1 MEQLETRREST
12 VKDFLE
18 VIFRRKWIV
27 LGIVAVASCVVLVL
41 NVREPA
47 TYESMAKML
56 LKRGETAGVFSM
68 SVRTLTWE
76 EDISSQ
82 IEMLK
87 SMVIID
93 RAQELLPRFYPEG
106 YEKRGFINPGNVNA
120 GVVATSNVLWV
131 TYTSREPV
139 FCEAAVNGIVNA
151 YREHYQEVRTPP
163 EMEDFFLEELQ
174 SIKEEIDYWRSR
186 KERVEKEWGIIDIE
200 QQRSSTLQRLDN
212 YQGELDR
219 VLRERREK
227 EALTGKLR
235 KFRELDIEEQSTL
248 LTGLIVGVR
257 QDDVLRTLRNRL
269 VDLKIEESKL
279 EQNLTDEHKDLVRIR
294 EQIERVYDLLDREI
308 EAAIII
314 QESELEILRL
324 RQDTFEELVRPLE
337 ALKQTYPEKEVEL
350 ERITVALARLESN
363 YDDLVEQHMTSKI
376 SIASNPEWTV
386 TILNPATKAYRKK
399 TRDYVRMALGP
410 LFSLIIALGFAFF
423 IDNLDHSI
431 KNVSEAEETLGIQV
445 LASMPEA
452 KQKW

>member
-1 MEQLETRREST
+1 MEQVESRREST

-27 LGIVAVASCVVLVL
+27 LGIVAVATCVVLVL

-56 LKRGETAGVFSM
+56 VKRGEAAGIFSR

-76 EDISSQ
+76 EDIASQ

-93 RAQELLPRFYPEG
+93 RAQELLPGFYPEG
-106 YEKRGFINPGNVNA
+106 YEKRGRINPGNVNA
-120 GVVATSNVLWV
+120 GVVATSNVLWI
-131 TYTSREPV
+131 TYTARDPV
-139 FCEAAVNGIVNA
+139 FCEAAVNGVVNA
-151 YREHYQEVRTPP
+151 YKEHYQKVRTPP

-174 SIKEEIDYWRSR
+174 TIKDEIEYWRDR
-186 KERVEKEWGIIDIE
+186 KARTEKEWGVIDIKH
-200 QQRSSTLQRLDN
+200 QRTTTLERLDR
-212 YQGELDR
+212 YQSDLDE
-219 VLRERREK
+219 VLQTRTEK
-227 EALTGKLR
+227 EALIGKLR
-235 KFRELDIEEQSTL
+235 TFRELDIEEQSTI
-248 LTGLIVGVR
+248 LTGLIMNIR
-257 QDDVLRTLRNRL
+257 TDDVIKNLRNRL
-269 VDLKIEESKL
+269 VDMKIQESKL
-279 EQNLTDEHKDLVRIR
+279 VQNLTDEHKDLVRVR
-294 EQIERVYDLLDREI
+294 EQIERVYTMLDREI

-314 QESELEILRL
+314 QESELELL
-324 RQDTFEELVRPLE
+324 KLKQATLEGLVRPLE
-337 ALKQTYPEKEVEL
+337 AMKQSYPEKEVEFQ
-350 ERITVALARLESN
+350 RISVALSRLEAN
-363 YDDLVEQHMTSKI
+363 YEELVEQHMTSKI
-376 SIASNPEWTV
+376 SIASNPEWSV
-386 TILNPATKAYRKK
+386 TILNPATAAYRKK

-445 LASMPEA
+445 LASLPDA